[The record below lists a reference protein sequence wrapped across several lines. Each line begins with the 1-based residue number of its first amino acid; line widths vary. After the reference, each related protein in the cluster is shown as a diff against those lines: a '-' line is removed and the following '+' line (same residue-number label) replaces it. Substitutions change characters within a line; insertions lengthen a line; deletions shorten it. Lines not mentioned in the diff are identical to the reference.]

1 MVPGDVAYLTQ
12 WLDLRVVD
20 TRGTSVGRLLD
31 LVAHWSDTE
40 ETPPRIVA
48 AVVGDGRERRTVPVG
63 QVSLHR
69 DRVTLDA
76 DSTDWDATPT
86 DLHLRR
92 DVLDQQIVDKHDLRV
107 VRVSDVRLAAVAGD
121 ALVVVGVDPGYAA
134 VLRSLAPHGWG
145 DRIARV
151 FRLKDTGCIA
161 WSDVEPTTLSDNG
174 AIRLRTSL
182 HGFRRL
188 HPADIA
194 EILEQLN
201 PSDRNALLE
210 SLPVETAADA
220 VTEADEEVQ
229 REIMEQLDPWMA
241 ADILEEMEPDDAAD
255 IVQDLSGSKRKELL
269 DEMEAEEAEEVKE
282 LLHYDEN
289 TAGGLMTPEFYALP
303 VHVTAQQAIDMLRET
318 APEAE
323 TVYYLYVVD
332 DDGRLAGV
340 ISLRDLI
347 VAQPSTPVWNFMVE
361 GESVVRVMV
370 DDALEDVA
378 AQLEHYDL
386 LAVPVV
392 DREDRLIGIVTVD
405 DTLEELLPDSWRRR
419 RGRRHSAA
427 RADRADRVE

>member
-1 MVPGDVAYLTQ
+1 MPGFGAYLTQ
-12 WLDLRVVD
+12 WLDTRVAGGTGE
-20 TRGTSVGRLLD
+20 TRILD
-31 LVAHWSDTE
+31 LIAHWSDTE

-48 AVVGDGRERRTVPVG
+48 AVVGNRRARRTVPFAALARDG
-63 QVSLHR
+63 RTASLAP
-69 DRVTLDA
+69 DA
-76 DSTDWDATPT
+76 LEWNATPT
-86 DLHLRR
+86 DLWLRR

-107 VRVSDVRLAAVAGD
+107 VRVSDVRLAEIVDGTV
-121 ALVVVGVDPGYAA
+121 VVVGVDPGYAA
-134 VLRSLAPHGWG
+134 VLRRLVPHGWG
-145 DRIARV
+145 DRIARAL
-151 FRLKDTGCIA
+151 RLKDKGCIA

-229 REIMEQLDPWMA
+229 REIMEQLDPGMA

-289 TAGGLMTPEFYALP
+289 TAGGLMTPEFFALP

-332 DDGRLAGV
+332 DDKRLAGV

-347 VAQPSTPVWNFMVE
+347 VAQPATPVWNFMVE

-405 DTLEELLPDSWRRR
+405 DTLEELLPESWRRR
-419 RGRRHSAA
+419 RGRRHPSS
-427 RADRADRVE
+427 RSDRVE

>member
-1 MVPGDVAYLTQ
+1 MVPGDVAFLTQ
-12 WLDLRVVD
+12 WLDRKVVGAD
-20 TRGTSVGRLLD
+20 GGGAGRILD

-40 ETPPRIVA
+40 ETPPRVVA
-48 AVVGDGRERRTVPVG
+48 AVIGRPGEQRTVPYG
-63 QVSLHR
+63 ALSIDRDQVLVSR
-69 DRVTLDA
+69 DAPSWEPT
-76 DSTDWDATPT
+76 STD
-86 DLHLRR
+86 LLLRR

-107 VRVSDVRLAAVAGD
+107 VRVSDVRLAVVGGE
-121 ALVVVGVDPGYAA
+121 ALVVGVDPGYTA
-134 VLRSLAPHGWG
+134 VLRRLAPHGWG

-151 FRLKDTGCIA
+151 LRLKDRGCIA

-229 REIMEQLDPWMA
+229 REIMEQLDPGMA

-289 TAGGLMTPEFYALP
+289 TAGGLMTPEFFALP

-332 DDGRLAGV
+332 DDGRLSGV

-419 RGRRHSAA
+419 RGKRHNAA
-427 RADRADRVE
+427 RSERSDRVE

>member
-1 MVPGDVAYLTQ
+1 MELRSLEYLTQ
-12 WLDLRVVD
+12 LLGMRVVD
-20 TRGTSVGRLLD
+20 GGGAVLGETRD

-40 ETPPRIVA
+40 DVPPQVVALVVASQKEERVVPFA
-48 AVVGDGRERRTVPVG
+48 AVAWTGDRFRI
-63 QVSLHR
+63 
-69 DRVTLDA
+69 DA
-76 DSTDWDATPT
+76 DPGPYTLTET
-86 DLHLRR
+86 DLFLRR

-107 VRVSDVRLAAVAGD
+107 VRVSDVRLAATTDGAI
-121 ALVVVGVDPGYAA
+121 VVVGVDPGYVA
-134 VLRSLAPHGWG
+134 VLRRLLPSRWSG
-145 DRIARV
+145 RIARAMG
-151 FRLKDTGCIA
+151 LKESGCIA

-174 AIRLRTSL
+174 ALRLRTSL

-194 EILEQLN
+194 DILEQLN

-220 VTEADEEVQ
+220 VTEADESVQ
-229 REIMEQLDPWMA
+229 REIMEQLAPEMA

-289 TAGGLMTPEFYALP
+289 TAGGLMTPEFVALP
-303 VHVTAQQAIDMLRET
+303 LHLTAQQAIDRLREM
-318 APEAE
+318 APDAE
-323 TVYYLYVVD
+323 MIYYLYVVD
-332 DDGRLAGV
+332 EDARLSGV

-347 VAQPSTPVWNFMVE
+347 VASPTTPVWNFMVE

-370 DDALEDVA
+370 DDSLEEVA
-378 AQLEHYDL
+378 SQLEHYDL

-392 DREDRLIGIVTVD
+392 DREDRLLGIVTVD
-405 DTLEELLPDSWRRR
+405 DTLEELLPNSWRRR
-419 RGRRHSAA
+419 RFRRGG
-427 RADRADRVE
+427 